1 MIKFE
6 TMVKSKVLLETVTDE
21 ETLIENLN
29 PTICNL
35 QMKIS

>member
-29 PTICNL
+29 PTISNL